1 VVQRWGQCE
10 APFLSDSRDVSNGI
24 TWVQFYGTIYAY
36 EWKMSISATKI
47 LKTTELLEVSVFYF
61 FFAGIF
67 IRLIPGFLA
76 GRSTLYGIVWY
87 DGMKDPYGKDF
98 DFSCKYADSTKGK
111 QSTINF
117 FWWIESTINHLEFPM
132 LMLH

>member
-1 VVQRWGQCE
+1 MGTMWSSLFVRFEGSIEWNYLSTILWNHICTWMKDVRLCHQNTQDHRIARGLW
-10 APFLSDSRDVSNGI
+10 FLFFSLE
-24 TWVQFYGTIYAY
+24 FLYA
-36 EWKMSISATKI
+36 WMN
-47 LKTTELLEVSVFYF
+47 
-61 FFAGIF
+61 
-67 IRLIPGFLA
+67 LIPGFLA
-76 GRSTLYGIVWY
+76 DRSTLYGIVWY